1 MMENSQSAPIIVF
14 VYNRLQH
21 VEKMI
26 ENLVQCELASNS
38 DLYIYSDGAKSE
50 KDEIAVHQVREF
62 CKTIS
67 GFRSLNIIQR
77 DKNFGLAANII
88 DGVTEVVNR
97 HGTVIVMEDDL
108 IVHHQFLIY
117 MNNCLN
123 KFKDNAGILHISG
136 WNYPI
141 DESGLPD
148 IFLTRIMN
156 CWGWATWKD
165 RWVNFDKNSESLVK
179 IFDKKMINEFD
190 VENSGVFWSQV
201 IGNLTGRIN
210 TWAIFWYA
218 TIYLN
223 KGLCVNPKIS
233 LVTNIGHDGSGTHKS
248 QAENIYSPIL
258 RTQDINHWDYEIG
271 KIENQLAYKRI
282 QEFYKNLKPK
292 ITTRILNKMKKIL
305 GV

>member
-1 MMENSQSAPIIVF
+1 MIQENGLAPIIIF
-14 VYNRLQH
+14 VYNRPDH
-21 VEKMI
+21 VKKMI

-38 DLYIYSDGAKSE
+38 DLYIYSDGARSE
-50 KDEIAVHQVREF
+50 KDEIAVQKVREF
-62 CKTIS
+62 CKTIY

-77 DKNFGLAANII
+77 DKNLGLAANII
-88 DGVTEVVNR
+88 DGVTDVVNR

-108 IVHHQFLIY
+108 IVHQQFLLY
-117 MNNCLN
+117 MNKCLN
-123 KFKDNAGILHISG
+123 KFENNKNIWHVSG

-141 DESGLPD
+141 NDHGLTD

-165 RWVNFDKNSESLVK
+165 RWMYFEKKPEKLIKVFN
-179 IFDKKMINEFD
+179 KKMIREFD
-190 VENSGVFWSQV
+190 IENSGVFWSQV
-201 IGNLTGRIN
+201 INNLHERMN

-218 TIYLN
+218 TIFLN

-258 RTQDINHWDYEIG
+258 RTQDISNWDYEIG